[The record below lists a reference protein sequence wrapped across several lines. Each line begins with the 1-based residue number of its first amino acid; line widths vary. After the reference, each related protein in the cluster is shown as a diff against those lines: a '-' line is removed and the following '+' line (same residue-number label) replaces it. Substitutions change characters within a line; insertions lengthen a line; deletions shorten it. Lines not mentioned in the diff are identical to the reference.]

1 MNKLFMLFIMLF
13 STAIFGR
20 WHEDYQSAYEEAK
33 KNNKDIFL
41 FFTGSDY
48 CPWCKKL
55 SHEILDTS
63 DFKSLTDKY
72 FEFVLIDFPARKAL
86 SDTQYKHNKKLKEKY
101 KVEGFPTVI
110 ILDTDEIVIT
120 RTGYL
125 PIGPKEYAKKIIQLT
140 EDHNNLKKKD
150 LSKLDLSDLKKSYE
164 QARSS
169 GNDFLKEKTINEGI
183 KKDEHL
189 FFLLEKYAYLKEQKK
204 SEEACEV
211 RKEII
216 ARDPYNLRK
225 AYFRLAMIDFQMLSK
240 DSTIVDPH
248 AVIHPLMEYIA
259 EFGKKDRDN
268 LWRLEMIISQFLCS
282 KGMTKEAL
290 IHARAS
296 YKAAPQVLKKELV
309 QTVIYLKNKTL
320 EE

>member
-1 MNKLFMLFIMLF
+1 MILIALF

-55 SHEILDTS
+55 SKEILDTN
-63 DFKSLTDKY
+63 DFKSMTDKY
-72 FEFVLIDFPARKAL
+72 FEFVLIDFPAKKAL

-110 ILDTDEIVIT
+110 IIDTDGIIIT

-140 EDHNNLKKKD
+140 EEHNNLKKKD
-150 LSKLDLSDLKKSYE
+150 LSKLEPSDLKKSYE
-164 QARSS
+164 KARSS
-169 GNDFLKEKTINEGI
+169 GNDFLKEMAISEGI
-183 KKDEHL
+183 KKDDHL
-189 FFLLEKYAYLKEQKK
+189 FFLLEKYAYLLEKK
-204 SEEACEV
+204 RPDEAKEV
-211 RKEII
+211 RKEIVEK
-216 ARDPYNLRK
+216 DPYNLRK
-225 AYFRLAMIDFQMLSK
+225 AYFKLAMIDFQILAK
-240 DSTIVDPH
+240 DSSALDPH
-248 AVIHPLMEYIA
+248 SVIHPLVEYIS

-268 LWRLEMIISQFLCS
+268 LWRLEMLISQFLSS
-282 KGMTKEAL
+282 KGLTKEAL
-290 IHARAS
+290 KHARES
-296 YKAAPQVLKKELV
+296 YKAAPQVMKKELV
-309 QTVIYLKNKTL
+309 QTVIYLKNKTM